1 MNNILFNEN
10 GVVTD
15 KRVNELAEKS
25 ISDFVA
31 LCEKRYDDQLES
43 VCKKLLG
50 DDKYKI
56 VLLAGP
62 SGSGKTTT
70 ARKLSEKITNGGK
83 NAVYISLDDFF
94 LNREDLPRLPNGETD
109 FESVYTLDLDEIHKC
124 FSLILSGK
132 EALVPHFDFVSGKR
146 QNENAKRLV
155 LGEKDIVIVE
165 GLHAINPELTN
176 GIEAFDGK
184 GFYKLFV
191 NPDSQ
196 IYNEDG
202 SYVLKRRTLR
212 MMRRMIRDY
221 FFRGSSLENTLNMWD
236 GVCREE
242 IKNIIPFK
250 DSADT
255 VIDTTHFYEPCIYHH
270 YLLPI
275 IEKSEIKNE
284 KHAQT
289 LKELAEKLDLFFDA
303 PSDIVPEN
311 SMIREFIGS
320 SDIVKF

>member
-1 MNNILFNEN
+1 LNNILFNQD
-10 GVVTD
+10 GIVTE
-15 KRVNELAEKS
+15 KAVNKLAESS

-31 LCEKRYDDQLES
+31 LCEKRYDDQLEKVS
-43 VCKKLLG
+43 NRLVSSKR
-50 DDKYKI
+50 YKI

-70 ARKLSEKITNGGK
+70 ARKLSEKIREGGK

-94 LNREDLPRLPNGETD
+94 LDRDKLPKLPNGETD
-109 FESVYTLDLDEIHKC
+109 FESVYTLDIDEIRKC
-124 FSLILSGK
+124 FSLLLSG
-132 EALVPHFDFVSGKR
+132 ERAFIPHFDFASGKR
-146 QNENAKRLV
+146 QPEKADAFVAGEN
-155 LGEKDIVIVE
+155 DIIIVE

-176 GIEAFDGK
+176 GIDAFGGK

-196 IYNEDG
+196 IYSEDG
-202 SYVLKRRTLR
+202 TPILKRRSLR

-221 FFRGSSLENTLNMWD
+221 FFRGSSLENTLNMWE

-242 IKNIIPFK
+242 IKTIIPFK
-250 DSADT
+250 DTADT

-275 IEKSEIKNE
+275 MEKSKVANP
-284 KHAQT
+284 KHAET
-289 LKELAEKLDLFFDA
+289 LKDLAARLDLFYDA
-303 PSDIVPEN
+303 PSEVVPAD
-311 SMIREFIGS
+311 SMIREFIGN
-320 SDIVKF
+320 K